1 LYWKLPVYPW
11 NACIFPIALLFLKIV
26 LKIPLRLPSNVK
38 GHYYEYLNVD
48 FHTFKEDLI
57 LEKAKRLLESV
68 FSVIGQ
74 I

>member
-48 FHTFKEDLI
+48 FHTFKEDLRTFTVSLTLSLHPQNSI
-57 LEKAKRLLESV
+57 M
-68 FSVIGQ
+68 
-74 I
+74 